1 MRRALYGA
9 IIAVVI
15 VPVAARAED
24 QAGDQAECLA
34 REAAKGHHQSSSKL
48 ICQLRRVFQN
58 RIRNK
63 PDAEPVEM
71 TVGSPPMI
79 SDDTDTPGPGIW
91 EVNLVLDGAWSRDR
105 RSFETPL
112 VDLNYGIGERLQLKY
127 EVPYALEHSTE
138 SDATGERIRVSERGV
153 GDSIVGL
160 KYRFYDDEDR
170 GFSLGIYPQV
180 RFRTPG
186 ARRALSAGGTSFILP
201 LLLTKEFESFSITA
215 DLGIER
221 STLEDHSDYFASVGL
236 GTRITDR
243 LAVMV
248 EIAGESL
255 RDPDARRCIVNL
267 GLRRKLND
275 KQAVLASIGH
285 DLHAPGTP
293 SAYVTLAYQR
303 VFGD

>member
-1 MRRALYGA
+1 MRRVRYGA
-9 IIAVVI
+9 IIAVLL
-15 VPVAARAED
+15 VPVAVRAD
-24 QAGDQAECLA
+24 DKAECLA

-63 PDAEPVEM
+63 PEAEPVEM

-79 SDDTDTPGPGIW
+79 SDDTDTPGPGSW
-91 EVNLVLDGAWSRDR
+91 EINLVFYGAWSRDR
-105 RSFETPL
+105 RAFEAPL
-112 VDLNYGIGERLQLKY
+112 VDLNYGIGERVQLKY
-127 EVPYALEHSTE
+127 QVPYALEHSTGL
-138 SDATGERIRVSERGV
+138 DASGERISASERGV

-160 KYRFYDDEDR
+160 KYRFYDDEER
-170 GFSLGIYPQV
+170 GFSLGLYPQV

-186 ARRALSAGGTSFILP
+186 ARRALSAGGTGFILP
-201 LLLTKEFESFSITA
+201 LLLTKEFASFSITA

-221 STLEDHSDYFASVGL
+221 STLEHHSDYFASVGL

-275 KQAVLASIGH
+275 KQAVVAAIGH
-285 DLHAPGTP
+285 DLHASDGASST
-293 SAYVTLAYQR
+293 YFTLAYQR